1 MNIGG
6 VRLANPVIAAP
17 MAGVTDRAFRS
28 LAREAGC
35 GLVCTEMVS
44 DQALIYGSART
55 ETILGILGEPGPLA
69 VQIFGSNP
77 AYMER
82 AAAMAAARGPQIIDI
97 NMGCPTPKIVRNGE
111 GAALMRNPRLAYDVA
126 RAVVAAAGLPVT
138 VKMRK
143 GWDEDQVNAVELA
156 VLMEKA
162 GVSAVT
168 VHGRTRSQFYSGRAD
183 WNIIGEVKRAVGI
196 PVIGNGDVREP
207 EDARRM
213 LDQTGCDGVMV
224 GRAAMGNPWV
234 FAQIIHYLETG
245 EKLPPPT
252 REERVSTAL
261 RHLDLLV
268 GLKGEYIGVREMRKH
283 AAWYLKG
290 VPGAAGIRQDL
301 NAARSREEMA
311 GIIRRVVDRP
321 GRPCDSGIV

>member
-1 MNIGG
+1 MDIGG
-6 VRLANPVIAAP
+6 VKLSNPVIAAP
-17 MAGVTDRAFRS
+17 MAGVTDRAFRT

-35 GLVCTEMVS
+35 GLVHTEMVS
-44 DQALIYGSART
+44 DQALIYGSSRT
-55 ETILGILGEPGPLA
+55 GSILDIDGEPGPLA

-77 AYMER
+77 RYMEK
-82 AAAMAAARGPQIIDI
+82 AASMVAARKPQLIDI

-111 GAALMRNPRLAYDVA
+111 GAALMRNPRLAYDLA
-126 RAVVAAAGLPVT
+126 RAVVTASGIPVT

-183 WNIIGEVKRAVGI
+183 WNIIREVKKAVGI

-207 EDARRM
+207 LDARRM
-213 LDQTGCDGVMV
+213 MDETGCDGVMV
-224 GRAAMGNPWV
+224 GRAAMGNPWI
-234 FAQIIHYLETG
+234 FTRIIHFLETG
-245 EKLPPPT
+245 EILPPPT
-252 REERVSTAL
+252 LEERISTAL

-268 GLKGEYIGVREMRKH
+268 RLKGEYTGVREMRKH

-290 VPGAAGIRQDL
+290 MPGAARTRQEI
-301 NAARSREEMA
+301 NHAETREEMIC
-311 GIIRRVVDRP
+311 IISRMLQY
-321 GRPCDSGIV
+321 

>member
-1 MNIGG
+1 M
-6 VRLANPVIAAP
+6 ANPVVSAP
-17 MAGVTDRAFRS
+17 MAGVTDRAFRT

-44 DQALIYGSART
+44 DQALIYGSSKT
-55 ETILGILGEPGPLA
+55 ESILNIQGEPGPLA

-77 AYMER
+77 LYMEK
-82 AAAMAAARGPQIIDI
+82 AAFMAAARGPQLIDI

-111 GAALMRNPRLAYDVA
+111 GSALMKTPQLAYDVA
-126 RAVVAAAGLPVT
+126 RAVVSAVSIPVT

-143 GWDEDQVNAVELA
+143 GWDEDQLNAVELA

-183 WNIIGEVKRAVGI
+183 WKIIREVKKAVGI
-196 PVIGNGDVREP
+196 PVIGNGDIREP

-213 LDQTGCDGVMV
+213 LDETGCDGVMV
-224 GRAAMGNPWV
+224 GRAAMGNPWI
-234 FAQIIHYLETG
+234 FTRIIDYLKTG
-245 EKLPPPT
+245 EKTPPPS
-252 REERVSTAL
+252 REQRISTAL

-268 GLKGEYIGVREMRKH
+268 QLKGEYTGIREMRKH
-283 AAWYLKG
+283 ASWYLKCI
-290 VPGAAGIRQDL
+290 PGAARAREVL
-301 NAARSREEMA
+301 NSAQSREEMIGVIERLA
-311 GIIRRVVDRP
+311 HMP
-321 GRPCDSGIV
+321 E

>member
-1 MNIGG
+1 M
-6 VRLANPVIAAP
+6 ANPVIAAP
-17 MAGVTDRAFRS
+17 MAGVTDRAFRT

-44 DQALIYGSART
+44 DQALIYGSSKT
-55 ETILGILGEPGPLA
+55 ESILNIQGEPGPLA

-77 AYMER
+77 LYMEK
-82 AAAMAAARGPQIIDI
+82 AAFIAASRGPQLIDI

-111 GAALMRNPRLAYDVA
+111 GSALMKNPQLAYDVA
-126 RAVVAAAGLPVT
+126 RAVVSAVSVPVT

-183 WNIIGEVKRAVGI
+183 WKIIREVKKAVGI
-196 PVIGNGDVREP
+196 PVIGNGDIREP

-213 LDQTGCDGVMV
+213 LDETGCDGVMV
-224 GRAAMGNPWV
+224 GRAAMGNPWI
-234 FAQIIHYLETG
+234 FARIIHYLKTG
-245 EKLPPPT
+245 EKPPPPSM
-252 REERVSTAL
+252 EQRVATAL
-261 RHLDLLV
+261 RHLEMLV
-268 GLKGEYIGVREMRKH
+268 QLKGEYTGIREMRKH
-283 AAWYLKG
+283 ASWYLKG
-290 VPGAAGIRQDL
+290 IPGAARAREGL
-301 NAARSREEMA
+301 NSARSREEMMA
-311 GIIRRVVDRP
+311 VIQRLSAP
-321 GRPCDSGIV
+321 G

>member
-6 VRLANPVIAAP
+6 VRLANQVIAAP
-17 MAGVTDRAFRS
+17 MAGVTDRAFRT

-44 DQALIYGSART
+44 DQALIYGSPRT
-55 ETILGILGEPGPLA
+55 GTILNIDGEPGPLA

-77 AYMER
+77 AYLEQ
-82 AAAMAAARGPQIIDI
+82 AAVMAEARGPQIIDL

-111 GAALMRNPRLAYDVA
+111 GSALMSNPRLAFEIA
-126 RAVVAAAGLPVT
+126 RTVVAAVSLPVT

-143 GWDEDQVNAVELA
+143 GWDEDTVNAVELA

-168 VHGRTRSQFYSGRAD
+168 VHGRTRAQFYSGQAD
-183 WNIIGEVKRAVGI
+183 WGIIKEVKKAVGI
-196 PVIGNGDVREP
+196 PVIGNGDVRSP
-207 EDARRM
+207 VDARRM
-213 LDQTGCDGVMV
+213 LEETGCDGVMV

-234 FAQIIHYLETG
+234 FTQIVQYLQTG
-245 EKLPPPT
+245 EKIPLPS
-252 REERVSTAL
+252 REERISTAL

-290 VPGAAGIRQDL
+290 IPGAARIRQDIYG
-301 NAARSREEMA
+301 AVSSAEVREMIGKMA
-311 GIIRRVVDRP
+311 G
-321 GRPCDSGIV
+321 